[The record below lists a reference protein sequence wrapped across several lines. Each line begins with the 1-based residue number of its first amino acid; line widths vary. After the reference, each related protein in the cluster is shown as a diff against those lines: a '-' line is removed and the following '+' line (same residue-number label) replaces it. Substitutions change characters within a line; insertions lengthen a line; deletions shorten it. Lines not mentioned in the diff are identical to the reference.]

1 MAIKKGLD
9 CKLYRGTAGS
19 AATTLMKNV
28 KDVTLNLEKGEA
40 DITTR
45 AANGWKQTAA
55 TLKDGSLEFEMLLD
69 PQDADYQA
77 FNSAFYNDTP
87 LAMFISDGEGN
98 GVEGDFVITNF
109 SEEEPLEEAVSIKV
123 TMKPTNIG
131 GSNGRAPAYKTG
143 GATT

>member
-9 CKLYRGTAGS
+9 CKLFRGTAGS

-28 KDVTLNLEKGEA
+28 KDVTLNLETSEA

-45 AANGWKQTAA
+45 AANGWKQTAP
-55 TLKDGSLEFEMLLD
+55 TLKDGTLEFEMLKD
-69 PQDADYQA
+69 PDDADFSTFNQA
-77 FNSAFYNDTP
+77 YFADTA
-87 LAMFISDGEGN
+87 LSMFISDGSGN

-109 SEEEPLEEAVSIKV
+109 SEEEPLEEAVSVKV

-131 GSNGRAPAYKTG
+131 GSSGRAPAYVTG
-143 GATT
+143 GATA